1 MSASGKKIPWSEEA
15 LSAKELLHQPG
26 SIQLGLPTSD
36 SESAVSPRALIIL
49 CRTADNPMCVA
60 AKDAVQNA
68 SSWSVTDIDKWFFK
82 FVDDVLVGL
91 GQVLVG
97 LLGVKFAGM

>member
-1 MSASGKKIPWSEEA
+1 
-15 LSAKELLHQPG
+15 
-26 SIQLGLPTSD
+26 
-36 SESAVSPRALIIL
+36 
-49 CRTADNPMCVA
+49 MCVA